1 MAAVSPYYWLKF
13 GERASAFTEGSDIHA
28 LKHNKISVTPL
39 KLDLTDYS
47 VTDRVARALGCG
59 VKG

>member
-1 MAAVSPYYWLKF
+1 
-13 GERASAFTEGSDIHA
+13 

-47 VTDRVARALGCG
+47 VKDRVERALS
-59 VKG
+59 VTE